1 MKKIFAAALA
11 AVMVLSLFSACS
23 KEEAPGETYSGVLT
37 KVRLGMPMNKIISL
51 NSGREMYYESET
63 QIWCVNPDTD
73 LMEIREL
80 IPEDKQFYYAE
91 DSLITYNF
99 KYDEGDDTNYLVSYM
114 EEVPCMLDR
123 ATAETYYNDKI
134 TRLKAKYG
142 AGDDAVH
149 STVTGVEGVDM
160 TLINETVM
168 TLPSFKLT
176 FVMNLT
182 YDTVD
187 AVEDYY
193 GTYYSIEVKS
203 LENKTAVD
211 VSGSS
216 EK

>member
-11 AVMVLSLFSACS
+11 AVMIFSSFSACS
-23 KEEAPGETYSGVLT
+23 KEEAAEDTYSGVLT
-37 KVRLGMPMNKIISL
+37 KVRLGMPMNKIVSL

-63 QIWCVNPDTD
+63 EIWCVNPDTD

-80 IPEDKQFYYAE
+80 IPEDKQFYYVE

-134 TRLKAKYG
+134 SRLKAKYG
-142 AGDDAVH
+142 VDNDSVH
-149 STVTGVEGVDM
+149 STVTGDELVDM
-160 TLINETVM
+160 TLVNETVM

-187 AVEDYY
+187 GVDDFY

-216 EK
+216 E